1 MNNLLEEYEKAETLA
16 EQNKILKEL
25 KNYSKEEKRQML
37 HEAIDKLLDVL
48 FDRPA
53 EKPRLNK
60 LKEKKYERF
69 S

>member
-53 EKPRLNK
+53 E
-60 LKEKKYERF
+60 
-69 S
+69 